1 MIPGFIP
8 GIPTIGRQLPLLA
21 GAASLLIAPF
31 LFIGGPDWASGP
43 LLKSAWNLGHI
54 LLFALLTLAVRPWRW
69 LSGWRLWLVVTAV
82 LLAVGA
88 GIELIQNGFNRD
100 MDARDLLRN
109 LIGGWLVIAW
119 RPWLLPGKRPGTRK
133 DLIAAIAT
141 LLLLCFELGSTGT
154 VAVRQWQLHHQLPQ
168 LYDFRHQNPERFW
181 AGNLTVATDNRVN
194 QSVHQSANQSHS
206 LKIDLGTGTYSG
218 VSLNNLPA
226 DWRGFETLTITLFNP
241 SAEPLALTLRINDV
255 AHDRGTQAYNDRY
268 NTRLILGPGFNTF
281 TRTLAD
287 IENAPNDRTMNL
299 SQIRRMGLF
308 AVRLPEPRSVYLSD
322 LRLD

>member
-1 MIPGFIP
+1 MPI
-8 GIPTIGRQLPLLA
+8 TGRQLPLLA

-69 LSGWRLWLVVTAV
+69 LSGWRLWLGVTAV
-82 LLAVGA
+82 LLAVGI
-88 GIELIQNGFNRD
+88 GIELIQSGQNRD
-100 MDARDLLRN
+100 VDGQDLLRN
-109 LIGGWLVIAW
+109 LIGSWLIIAW
-119 RPWLLPGKRPGTRK
+119 RPMLMPRTRASACQG
-133 DLIAAIAT
+133 LIAATAT
-141 LLLLCFELGSTGT
+141 LLLCFELGTTGI
-154 VAVRQWQLHHQLPQ
+154 VAARQWQIHHQLPL
-168 LYDFRHQNPERFW
+168 LYDFSHQNPEPFW
-181 AGNLTVATDNRVN
+181 TGSPAV
-194 QSVHQSANQSHS
+194 SANHSVNHPHS

-226 DWRGFETLTITLFNP
+226 DWRGFERLTITLFNP

-255 AHDRGTQAYNDRY
+255 AHDRSDHAYNDRY
-268 NTRLILGPGFNTF
+268 NTRLALGPGFNTF
-281 TRTLAD
+281 TRNLAD
-287 IENAPNDRTMNL
+287 IENAPNGRFMDM

-308 AVRLPEPRSVYLSD
+308 AVRLPEPRTVYLSD

>member
-8 GIPTIGRQLPLLA
+8 GMPVTGRQLPLLA

-69 LSGWRLWLVVTAV
+69 FSGWRLWLAVTAG
-82 LLAVGA
+82 LLVA
-88 GIELIQNGFNRD
+88 GIAIELVQNSYSRD
-100 MDARDLLRN
+100 MDGRDLLRN
-109 LIGGWLVIAW
+109 LIGGWLIIAW
-119 RPWLLPGKRPGTRK
+119 RPILLPAPRASVRQI
-133 DLIAAIAT
+133 LIAAT
-141 LLLLCFELGSTGT
+141 STLLLCFELGATGM
-154 VAVRQWQLHHQLPQ
+154 VAARQWQVHHQLPL
-168 LYDFRHQNPERFW
+168 LYDFRHQNPELFW
-181 AGNLTVATDNRVN
+181 TGSLAASANHSVN
-194 QSVHQSANQSHS
+194 QPQS
-206 LKIDLGTGTYSG
+206 LKIDLGTAIYSG

-226 DWRGFETLTITLFNP
+226 DWRDFERLVITLFNP
-241 SAEPLALTLRINDV
+241 SPEPLALTLRINDV
-255 AHDRGTQAYNDRY
+255 AHDRSEHAYNDRY

-281 TRTLAD
+281 TRNLAA
-287 IENAPNDRTMNL
+287 IESAPDGRTMDM

-308 AVRLPEPRSVYLSD
+308 AVRLPEPRTVYLSD